1 MFYLN
6 VLLKKT
12 KKANERQGV
21 EKMLLRLRVEEEAV

>member
-12 KKANERQGV
+12 KQMRGKEV
-21 EKMLLRLRVEEEAV
+21 EKMLLRPRVEEEAV